1 MRQWGALMHK
11 LLSLLQIPTP
21 ECSHREHIQGK
32 TLVLGIPVTLSDL
45 QRLSRQSDCALDI
58 SLPKRRVGDSGGQ
71 VTDALRFV
79 GGLEEFY
86 GANVFRFGKVEPE
99 GEV

>member
-32 TLVLGIPVTLSDL
+32 TLVLGIPVTPGDL
-45 QRLSRQSDCALDI
+45 QRLSRESNRALDI
-58 SLPKRRVGDSGGQ
+58 SLPKRRVGDAGGE
-71 VTDALRFV
+71 VADALLFV
-79 GGLEEFY
+79 GGLEEFNR
-86 GANVFRFGKVEPE
+86 ANVFRFGQVEPE